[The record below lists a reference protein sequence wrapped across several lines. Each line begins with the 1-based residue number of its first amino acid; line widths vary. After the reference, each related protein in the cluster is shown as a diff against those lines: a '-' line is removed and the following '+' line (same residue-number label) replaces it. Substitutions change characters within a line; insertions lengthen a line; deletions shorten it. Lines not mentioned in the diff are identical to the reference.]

1 MDYAD
6 LITQRIEFARQER
19 GMSIAELARRCGI
32 DGKRLWYVLRRG
44 RAMRTDEFMQLCL
57 VLGLGPQ
64 CFLTRAQEAGL
75 RERQRRVAEEFGTG
89 TQAPL
94 ETALGKGRGKVR
106 AAAVQEAAIE
116 GREERAAVTAGC
128 PAVSPSTR

>member
-44 RAMRTDEFMQLCL
+44 RTMRTDEFMQLCL

-64 CFLTRAQEAGL
+64 CFLTRAQAAGL
-75 RERQRRVAEEFGTG
+75 RESQRRVAEEFGTG

-94 ETALGKGRGKVR
+94 EAALGGGGKAR
-106 AAAVQEAAIE
+106 AAAGQEAVIE
-116 GREERAAVTAGC
+116 RREEWAAVTAGR
-128 PAVSPSTR
+128 PAVPPSTR

>member
-19 GMSIAELARRCGI
+19 GMSIAELARRCDI

-44 RAMRTDEFMQLCL
+44 RAMRTDEFMRLCL

-64 CFLTRAQEAGL
+64 CFLTRAQAAGL
-75 RERQRRVAEEFGTG
+75 RARQRRVAEEFGTSA
-89 TQAPL
+89 QAPL
-94 ETALGKGRGKVR
+94 EATLGKEQWSARSTSVR
-106 AAAVQEAAIE
+106 ADMPEP
-116 GREERAAVTAGC
+116 TH
-128 PAVSPSTR
+128 